1 MDEESKAKDGGNSNK
16 DGDGGDDDD
25 DDAYADG
32 GCSRRKLRRQNEG
45 FQVNTTCRVAKVIGG
60 RLFLPLLCKSSSSPF
75 SPPPPMFLLDSL
87 GFFSNV

>member
-1 MDEESKAKDGGNSNK
+1 MFDISIFHRIPREKVDEASKAKDGGNSNK

-60 RLFLPLLCKSSSSPF
+60 
-75 SPPPPMFLLDSL
+75 
-87 GFFSNV
+87 